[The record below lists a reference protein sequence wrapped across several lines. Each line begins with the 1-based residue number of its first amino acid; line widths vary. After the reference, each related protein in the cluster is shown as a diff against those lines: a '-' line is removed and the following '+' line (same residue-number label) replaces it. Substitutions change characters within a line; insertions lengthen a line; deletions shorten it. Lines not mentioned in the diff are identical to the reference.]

1 MLVNNGINATMI
13 LIIVMMNKN
22 DNRNDNGVP
31 ILISLFTAV
40 LHYNCNES
48 PPPDDV
54 VLPAFIRNSNL
65 GGIENK

>member
-1 MLVNNGINATMI
+1 MI
-13 LIIVMMNKN
+13 MNKN

-40 LHYNCNES
+40 LYYNCYER

-54 VLPAFIRNSNL
+54 LLPAFIRNSNL

>member
-1 MLVNNGINATMI
+1 
-13 LIIVMMNKN
+13 MMNKN
-22 DNRNDNGVP
+22 NNRNDNGVP

-40 LHYNCNES
+40 LHYNYNCDER